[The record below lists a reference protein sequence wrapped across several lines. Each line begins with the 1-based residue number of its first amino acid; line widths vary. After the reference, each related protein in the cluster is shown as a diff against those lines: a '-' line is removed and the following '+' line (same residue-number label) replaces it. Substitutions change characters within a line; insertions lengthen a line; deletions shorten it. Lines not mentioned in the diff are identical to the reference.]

1 MGNQTSTYNPA
12 RESAELGRRP
22 NDHELI
28 LLFKMQTKFLVRL
41 VECPYHVSLLER
53 YWDSMYGNHASNNH
67 AIPFQR
73 KGSGWRDIGFSTDNP
88 ADDIRATGELGL
100 ECLGATISTPY
111 PRPPPSYPS
120 NMSTHVDPY
129 CIVFFVENYPG
140 EARMMNNRQLG
151 YPFVKAAVAVTRV
164 LMEIFHVVQVD
175 GSHSDLSLF
184 RLFAFCFLM
193 FDELF
198 CDHVA
203 TTKALPLAMCP
214 PSTVAK
220 LADVGKE
227 KLLATLRRAPA
238 HLTDLTDLC
247 ANGQVLRRTNFK
259 VDVDDRKPKLS
270 PWTKSPSKGPQPLMT
285 SSHCSLFDGLVQ
297 K

>member
-22 NDHELI
+22 NDYELI

-53 YWDSMYGNHASNNH
+53 YWDSMHGNHANNNQ
-67 AIPFQR
+67 AVSFQR
-73 KGSGWRDIGFSTDNP
+73 KGPGWRTIGFTTDNP
-88 ADDIRATGELGL
+88 ADDVRATGELGL
-100 ECLGATISTPY
+100 ECL
-111 PRPPPSYPS
+111 
-120 NMSTHVDPY
+120 
-129 CIVFFVENYPG
+129 VFFVENYPG
-140 EARMMNNRQLG
+140 EARMMNRRVGG

-164 LMEIFHVVQVD
+164 VIEIFHIVEAD
-175 GSHSDLSLF
+175 GSRGQYPVRDTLYWQILEDDASLF

-198 CDHVA
+198 CDWVA
-203 TTKALPLAMCP
+203 STKTLPQAVCP
-214 PSTVAK
+214 TSTVAR
-220 LADVGKE
+220 LADLGKN
-227 KLLATLRRAPA
+227 KLLATLMRAPE

-247 ANGQVLRRTNFK
+247 ANGQVLRRTNLK
-259 VDVDDRKPKLS
+259 LNVHDHKPKSS
-270 PWTKSPSKGPQPLMT
+270 PWGPTSTRQPSTATQSPPFD
-285 SSHCSLFDGLVQ
+285 LFEGLVQ

>member
-1 MGNQTSTYNPA
+1 
-12 RESAELGRRP
+12 
-22 NDHELI
+22 
-28 LLFKMQTKFLVRL
+28 
-41 VECPYHVSLLER
+41 
-53 YWDSMYGNHASNNH
+53 MYGNHASNNH

-100 ECLGATISTPY
+100 ECL
-111 PRPPPSYPS
+111 
-120 NMSTHVDPY
+120 D
-129 CIVFFVENYPG
+129 
-140 EARMMNNRQLG
+140 
-151 YPFVKAAVAVTRV
+151 
-164 LMEIFHVVQVD
+164 
-175 GSHSDLSLF
+175 SDLSLF

-203 TTKALPLAMCP
+203 TTKALPLTMCP

-259 VDVDDRKPKLS
+259 VDVDDRKPKPS
-270 PWTKSPSKGPQPLMT
+270 PWTKSPSKDPQPLMT

>member
-1 MGNQTSTYNPA
+1 
-12 RESAELGRRP
+12 
-22 NDHELI
+22 
-28 LLFKMQTKFLVRL
+28 
-41 VECPYHVSLLER
+41 
-53 YWDSMYGNHASNNH
+53 MYGNHASNNR

-100 ECLGATISTPY
+100 ECLGATISTLY
-111 PRPPPSYPS
+111 PLPPPSYP
-120 NMSTHVDPY
+120 STHVDPY

-175 GSHSDLSLF
+175 GSRGSYPVRDTLYWQLLDSDLSLF

-203 TTKALPLAMCP
+203 TTKALPLTMCP

-259 VDVDDRKPKLS
+259 VDVNDRKPKPC
-270 PWTKSPSKGPQPLMT
+270 PWTKSPSKDPQPLMT

>member
-1 MGNQTSTYNPA
+1 
-12 RESAELGRRP
+12 
-22 NDHELI
+22 
-28 LLFKMQTKFLVRL
+28 
-41 VECPYHVSLLER
+41 
-53 YWDSMYGNHASNNH
+53 MYGNHASNNH

-100 ECLGATISTPY
+100 ECLGATISTHY
-111 PRPPPSYPS
+111 PLPPPSYSS

-129 CIVFFVENYPG
+129 CVVFFVENYPG

-175 GSHSDLSLF
+175 GSRGPYPVRDTLYWQLLDSDLSLF

-203 TTKALPLAMCP
+203 TTKALPLTMCP

-238 HLTDLTDLC
+238 HLTDLTVCQLGQKHMFMK
-247 ANGQVLRRTNFK
+247 ANY
-259 VDVDDRKPKLS
+259 
-270 PWTKSPSKGPQPLMT
+270 
-285 SSHCSLFDGLVQ
+285 SLHRFLEFIFHV
-297 K
+297 

>member
-100 ECLGATISTPY
+100 ECL
-111 PRPPPSYPS
+111 
-120 NMSTHVDPY
+120 
-129 CIVFFVENYPG
+129 VFFVENYPG

-164 LMEIFHVVQVD
+164 LMEIFHVVQLD
-175 GSHSDLSLF
+175 GSRGSYPVRDTLYWQLLDSDLSLF

-203 TTKALPLAMCP
+203 TTKALPLTMCP

-238 HLTDLTDLC
+238 HLTDLTVCQLGQKYMFMK
-247 ANGQVLRRTNFK
+247 ANY
-259 VDVDDRKPKLS
+259 
-270 PWTKSPSKGPQPLMT
+270 
-285 SSHCSLFDGLVQ
+285 SLHRFLEFIFHI
-297 K
+297 